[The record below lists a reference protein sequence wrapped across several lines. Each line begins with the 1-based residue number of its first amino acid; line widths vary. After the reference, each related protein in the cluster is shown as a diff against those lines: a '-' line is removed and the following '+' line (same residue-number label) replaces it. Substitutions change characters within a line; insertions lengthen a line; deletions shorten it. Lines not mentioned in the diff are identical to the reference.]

1 MKVFRIKYPQMSD
14 EEIFNFVGTYLLREH
29 AEKSD
34 FLFNGRL
41 PLDRICCM
49 GPYLQE
55 EGDYMMKKI
64 TDQLDD
70 FMIS

>member
-34 FLFNGRL
+34 FLLDGRL
-41 PLDRICCM
+41 PLDRIWGM

-55 EGDYMMKKI
+55 EGDYMMEKI